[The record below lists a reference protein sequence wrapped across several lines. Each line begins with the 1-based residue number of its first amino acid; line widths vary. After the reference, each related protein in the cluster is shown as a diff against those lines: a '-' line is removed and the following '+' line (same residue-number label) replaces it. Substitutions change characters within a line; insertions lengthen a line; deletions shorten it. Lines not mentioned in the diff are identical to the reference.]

1 MTKEEVLFSHSNN
14 IYSEFNES
22 CIKYLYQGTPV
33 NTKRNIQP
41 IVNLLPTKTDNDR
54 IIEWNTNAQRLSMS
68 ISNMSNLLQREFD
81 EYNRLFSSSTCDT
94 NNIIIDSITLRRKQ
108 VDAQNNINDLE
119 RTVVSFIART
129 ANQIEELR
137 RNLKVGIIIMGG
149 DVEHHRTGVV
159 SILVHRLRQE
169 IVSEMSE
176 IRKIRMNGLAKVKEE
191 EEHKQR
197 IEDDDDNGDNDDN
210 EPYEEEEDHT
220 TSNQLYHR
228 MHSFGGS
235 ISSIKKVEQQQP
247 TYQPMEEEY
256 SSTNS
261 QHYRELQ
268 AIHQQSNAL
277 TEVNRMEQ
285 TMMQVSSLLNQFSIL
300 VEEQQ
305 NDIVNVN
312 DKAKVS
318 KGNVEDG
325 TDLLMDAKDRMKN
338 SGNYMAKSII
348 LLSFTLLF
356 MNWIFP

>member
-41 IVNLLPTKTDNDR
+41 IVNLLPTKTNNDR

-81 EYNRLFSSSTCDT
+81 EYNRLLSSSSSSTCDT
-94 NNIIIDSITLRRKQ
+94 NNIIMDSMALRRKQ

-137 RNLKVGIIIMGG
+137 RNLKVGIILMGG

-176 IRKIRMNGLAKVKEE
+176 IRKIRMNDLAKVKEE

-197 IEDDDDNGDNDDN
+197 IEDDDDHDD
-210 EPYEEEEDHT
+210 EPYEEEDDHT

-228 MHSFGGS
+228 MHSSGGT

-247 TYQPMEEEY
+247 TYQPMEEEEY
-256 SSTNS
+256 SSTHP
-261 QHYRELQ
+261 QHYQELQ
-268 AIHQQSNAL
+268 TIHQQSNAL
-277 TEVNRMEQ
+277 TEVNQMEQ